1 MSTEKCRL
9 IQLFLR
15 IPALKPSNKYEI
27 DLRTQLHGF
36 FFLFSLYAFPP
47 KGALGYEADN
57 FMVIDLTQIRYA
69 IPYGDYETVAIPK

>member
-57 FMVIDLTQIRYA
+57 FMGFFFFFFESIRLS
-69 IPYGDYETVAIPK
+69 PEGSLRL